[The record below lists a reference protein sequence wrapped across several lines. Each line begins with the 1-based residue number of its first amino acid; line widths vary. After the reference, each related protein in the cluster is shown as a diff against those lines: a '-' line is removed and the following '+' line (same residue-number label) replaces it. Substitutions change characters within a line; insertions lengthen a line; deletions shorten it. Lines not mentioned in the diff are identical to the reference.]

1 MISSENIPISRE
13 KSNVLT
19 SKRNKREISRNE
31 DMVPTLDLSEKYCL
45 VTGASRGIGRAIAL
59 DIAAVGATVAI
70 NYATQEVAA
79 NAVMQDIINSGGKA
93 ITLQADISDKNQVDQ
108 LFKRVLSDFGRLDI
122 LINNA
127 GVVSYV
133 DFLDMS
139 EEEWDRIININLK
152 GYFLCGQQAA
162 RIMACNNSGRIVN
175 ISSVSQVIPGMKRVH
190 YCAAKGGV
198 NMLTKGMAA
207 ELAQYNITVNA
218 VAPGAT
224 HTDFTKDVL
233 SDPEFYQA
241 VVNKI
246 PLSRIGQPADITGAV
261 LLLVSDRGTYITG
274 QTIYVDGGYLL

>member
-1 MISSENIPISRE
+1 
-13 KSNVLT
+13 
-19 SKRNKREISRNE
+19 
-31 DMVPTLDLSEKYCL
+31 MVSILDLSEKYCL

-59 DIAAVGATVAI
+59 DLAAAGAIVAI
-70 NYATQEVAA
+70 NYAAKEAAA
-79 NAVMQDIINSGGKA
+79 NAVMQDIINSGGRA
-93 ITLQADISDKNQVDQ
+93 ITVQADTSDKNQVNQ
-108 LFKRVLSDFGRLDI
+108 LFKKVLSDFGRLDI

-139 EEEWDRIININLK
+139 EEEWDRVVNINLK

-162 RIMACNNSGRIVN
+162 RIMASNNTGRIVN
-175 ISSVSQVIPGMKRVH
+175 ISSISQVIPGMKRVH

-198 NMLTKGMAA
+198 NMLTKGMALD
-207 ELAQYNITVNA
+207 LAQYNITVNA

-233 SDPEFYQA
+233 SDPETYQA
-241 VVNKI
+241 LVSKI